1 MRAQAAAQIRAER
14 RTRLEAPEFRGAP
27 PLSDRARRVEGPVA
41 IDCRSLRLQSV
52 VRWLAE
58 APRLMH

>member
-14 RTRLEAPEFRGAP
+14 RTRLEAPKFGRER
-27 PLSDRARRVEGPVA
+27 PLSDRARWVEGPVA
-41 IDCRSLRLQSV
+41 IDCTSPRLQSV

-58 APRLMH
+58 AP